1 MSIALTAD
9 LPVITRKP
17 RAKSM
22 RLTLD
27 PVTGQAHLTLPLRV
41 SQAEAMAFWA
51 AHQGWVARQRAKIPE
66 ATPFEVGTVLPLF
79 GQPVLLQHERRHIGR
94 GTLADGCL
102 TVGGDPAFFARRVR
116 DYIKDE
122 AVQVFRQQA
131 ETYANQL
138 GVRVRGLAVKDT
150 HSRWGSC
157 TTTGQI
163 SLSWRLAFAPQ
174 FVSTY
179 VVAHEVAHLRE
190 MNHSP
195 RFWAH
200 VAALVEKPQEAR
212 AWLKHN
218 GHSLLRFGAV
228 AADLCALQ
236 PKESLAF

>member
-1 MSIALTAD
+1 MTE

-41 SQAEAMAFWA
+41 SHAEAMAFWT

-66 ATPFEVGTVLPLF
+66 ATPFEVGAVLPLF
-79 GQPVLLQHERRHIGR
+79 GQPVELQHARRHIGR
-94 GTLADGCL
+94 GLLTEGTLI
-102 TVGGDPAFFARRVR
+102 VGGDPAFFARRIR
-116 DYIKDE
+116 DFIKDE
-122 AVQVFRQQA
+122 AAQVFRQQA
-131 ETYANQL
+131 DTYAQQL
-138 GVRVRGLAVKDT
+138 GARVRGLAVKDT

-157 TTTGQI
+157 TTAGQI

-212 AWLKHN
+212 SWLKHN
-218 GHSLLRFGAV
+218 GHSLLRFGAIE
-228 AADLCALQ
+228 AEKCALH
-236 PKESLAF
+236 PEENLAF